1 MATLEAAIAAN
12 RFGLGA
18 RPGELA
24 KIERDPRAWLAA
36 QIRQPSAFRL
46 ETGDLP
52 TRESA
57 AAALYA
63 MREER
68 QMRRRPEQPSMMAQA
83 EQGMD
88 VASPQALLMAEISAR
103 ADHALT
109 TENSF
114 AERLVYFWSN
124 HFTVAANKQALTPI
138 VGLFEREAIRAWM
151 TGSFE
156 SLLLSVMRHPGMLT
170 YLDQAQSIG
179 PNSAVGERRDAG
191 LNENLAREVLELH
204 TLGAQGGYTQA
215 DVTEFAKALTGWTLA
230 GRRNAR
236 YEPNAKPFS
245 FVFLPAVHEPGTRT
259 VLGKR
264 YSQDGEEQAQAILID
279 LARHPATA
287 RRIAT
292 KLARHFVADDPPESS
307 VAQLE
312 RVYLESGGNLHAVH
326 TALINLPEA
335 WSPQQQKFKS
345 PNEFLLSALRLVG
358 ATTIQQREILATY
371 VTLGQPPYRP
381 ASPEGWPDDAESWAA
396 PDAIMKRLEWSQT
409 LAERLGDR
417 SRPYDLASAAL
428 GPFLTTQTQRSVQL
442 AESGA
447 QGLALALMSPE
458 FQRR

>member
-1 MATLEAAIAAN
+1 
-12 RFGLGA
+12 
-18 RPGELA
+18 
-24 KIERDPRAWLAA
+24 
-36 QIRQPSAFRL
+36 
-46 ETGDLP
+46 
-52 TRESA
+52 
-57 AAALYA
+57 
-63 MREER
+63 
-68 QMRRRPEQPSMMAQA
+68 
-83 EQGMD
+83 
-88 VASPQALLMAEISAR
+88 
-103 ADHALT
+103 
-109 TENSF
+109 
-114 AERLVYFWSN
+114 
-124 HFTVAANKQALTPI
+124 
-138 VGLFEREAIRAWM
+138 
-151 TGSFE
+151 
-156 SLLLSVMRHPGMLT
+156 
-170 YLDQAQSIG
+170 
-179 PNSAVGERRDAG
+179 
-191 LNENLAREVLELH
+191 
-204 TLGAQGGYTQA
+204 
-215 DVTEFAKALTGWTLA
+215 
-230 GRRNAR
+230 
-236 YEPNAKPFS
+236 
-245 FVFLPAVHEPGTRT
+245 

-335 WSPQQQKFKS
+335 WSPQQQKFKT

-358 ATTIQQREILATY
+358 VTTIKQRELLATY